1 MKKTI
6 LKIASITAAFF
17 LGLMGMGYYLMAGNA
32 DSTAHMA
39 SATLPLI
46 YLKEA
51 AAPSIFSTATR
62 RAWTRRISGTLCCR
76 FLTTGRF
83 PSGLKVR
90 IRLYGMCIMKCGAP
104 IWSV

>member
-6 LKIASITAAFF
+6 LKIASITAAFL

-46 YLKEA
+46 YLERGGRSFNLLHGYTE
-51 AAPSIFSTATR
+51 SIDR
-62 RAWTRRISGTLCCR
+62 
-76 FLTTGRF
+76 
-83 PSGLKVR
+83 K
-90 IRLYGMCIMKCGAP
+90 
-104 IWSV
+104 SVV